1 MIVTNIKAL
10 QIALKALAPFRAD
23 EHIYGKGS
31 NRYAIE
37 GVQIVAHA
45 DSLKVV
51 ATDGRKL
58 AVAEIAEIQHG
69 TESFIL
75 SAHTC
80 EWITKL
86 SPLDSRLSLQK
97 EGIFQTTIEKNDTT
111 CYKTNGSDG
120 KTRLYI
126 DGTFPPYADVIPKMT
141 DAIMLNNKSTLEV
154 TSIALEMLGELGAF
168 CKVVN
173 KNRAKGERATMRIQ
187 TNGSSATLAT
197 CVGEFGTIYTVV
209 LMPCKTD
216 KLDDYKTALRMKLD
230 EQRAEMLAKRDA
242 RDDSKDDSNDPTSA
256 EHVAPGANFS
266 PVRIEAL
273 LSK

>member
-45 DSLKVV
+45 DSLKVI

-58 AVAEIAEIQHG
+58 AVAELAEIQHG

-97 EGIFQTTIEKNDTT
+97 DGIYQMTIGKNDTT

-120 KTRLYI
+120 TRLYI
-126 DGTFPPYADVIPKMT
+126 DGTFPPYADVIPAFKDEGALT
-141 DAIMLNNKSTLEV
+141 T
-154 TSIALEMLGELGAF
+154 IALEMLAEFGAF

-187 TNGSSATLAT
+187 ASGASATLAT
-197 CVGEFGTIYTVV
+197 CIGEFGTIFTVV
-209 LMPCKTD
+209 MMPCATDNLSEYKKT
-216 KLDDYKTALRMKLD
+216 LRVKLD

-242 RDDSKDDSNDPTSA
+242 RDDSKDDSDDPTSA
-256 EHVAPGANFS
+256 EYVAPGSNFAPS
-266 PVRIEAL
+266 KIEAIL
-273 LSK
+273 EGKR